1 MDDEKGDSK
10 PASFVAGQ
18 DVSTL
23 GRDELEAL
31 IETLRGE
38 IARIEAEL
46 ASRDD
51 SRSAADAFFRK

>member
-1 MDDEKGDSK
+1 MDEDNGDKK
-10 PASFVAGQ
+10 PATFVAGQ
-18 DVSTL
+18 DVSQL

-46 ASRDD
+46 ASRAD
-51 SRSAADAFFRK
+51 SLSAADAFFRK